1 LLVTEVAMS
10 RAVLFVAAASLVA
23 NPARGDDAASR
34 AGALADPNFF
44 PLAVW
49 VQNPSRA
56 AEYKK
61 AGINTYVGLWNGP
74 TESQLAELDKHGMKV
89 VCHQNKVGLA
99 HKNKETIIAWMHGDE
114 PDNAQPLGKGK
125 KGWGP
130 PIAPSKI
137 VEDYKK
143 LKATDPARPVLLN
156 LGQGVAWDG
165 WIGRG
170 VRTNH
175 PEDYPEYV
183 KGADILSFDIYPASH
198 DHKDVAGK
206 LWLVADG
213 VTRLRKWS
221 NDRKTVWNCIETTR
235 ISNEKAVV
243 TPEQVRAEVWMSL
256 VRGSKGIIYFCHQ
269 FKPRFIEAGLLA
281 EKEIL
286 AAVTKTNDQIQKFAP
301 VLNSPTVSGGVR
313 IESPADRPVEVLCKK
328 HGGVTYLFAVAMRGK
343 EASATIHVPG
353 APDGSLVEAIDED
366 RTIPIR
372 EGRFTDDF
380 APWGVHLYRVATK

>member
-1 LLVTEVAMS
+1 MHRTVHITLIA
-10 RAVLFVAAASLVA
+10 FASSMA
-23 NPARGDDAASR
+23 PASADDNIPKSN
-34 AGALADPNFF
+34 ALADENFF

-61 AGINTYVGLWNGP
+61 AGINTYVALWNGP
-74 TESQLAELDKHGMKV
+74 TDAQLAELDKHGMKV
-89 VCHQNKVGLA
+89 VCHQNKAGLA
-99 HKNKETIIAWMHGDE
+99 HKDNKTIIAWMHGDE
-114 PDNAQPLGKGK
+114 PDNAQSRKDG

-130 PIAPSKI
+130 PIKPEKI

-143 LKATDPARPVLLN
+143 VKATDPTRPVLLN

-165 WIGRG
+165 WYGRG

-183 KGADILSFDIYPASH
+183 KGADIVSFDIYPACH

-206 LWLVADG
+206 LWMVADG

-221 NDRKTVWNCIETTR
+221 GDRKTVWNCIETTR
-235 ISNEKAVV
+235 ISNEKAIA
-243 TPEQVRAEVWMSL
+243 TPEQVRAEIWMSI

-286 AAVTKTNDQIQKFAP
+286 AAVTKTNHQIQKLAP
-301 VLNSPTVSGGVR
+301 ALNSPTLNDVAKV
-313 IESPADRPVEVLCKK
+313 ECPPDRPVEVLCKK
-328 HGGVTYLFAVAMRGK
+328 RDGAIYLFAVAMRGVDTN
-343 EASATIHVPG
+343 ATFNVAG
-353 APDGSLVEAIDED
+353 APANAKVEVIDEG
-366 RTIPIR
+366 RTLTLKD
-372 EGRFTDDF
+372 GVFVDDF
-380 APWGVHLYRVATK
+380 PAWGVHLYKIAAE